1 MEKPNVLRFRGVL
14 LAVIVC
20 VSWIA
25 TARGENVSVT
35 VTAATNAVSAG
46 GPAEFYLVALNVTD
60 QPAAWVFPA
69 EIPCRLASSQDTAV
83 VRAHLVDD
91 AETNAVI
98 LAPGTFACRPYA
110 LKMPELWTGEVT
122 AKFDGLSPA
131 RLVFDV
137 QNPPATVATGPARES
152 LVMRML
158 KGSQLTAGE
167 KFDPGLYFKQHIF
180 GYQPMYFIA
189 GTKSPNAKF
198 QISFKYRVFNEE
210 GWPADSQPWL
220 TGFYVAYTQQSL
232 WDWNTLS
239 APFYDTSYMP
249 EFLYSWDH
257 LERFLGGSHT
267 NWLRLD
273 LATGLHHES
282 NGKSGTDSRSMNYA
296 FLSPALT
303 LGYDDGLQLKLTPRA
318 WVYLGD
324 LSDNPDIADYRGYV
338 SLCAVVGWQRGLQLS
353 ALIRMGRDGGHA
365 GYEFDAT
372 WPLMQPPGRS
382 FSAYLQVQYYHGYG
396 ESLLGY
402 NQKTDELRAGFS
414 IWR

>member
-1 MEKPNVLRFRGVL
+1 
-14 LAVIVC
+14 
-20 VSWIA
+20 
-25 TARGENVSVT
+25 
-35 VTAATNAVSAG
+35 
-46 GPAEFYLVALNVTD
+46 
-60 QPAAWVFPA
+60 
-69 EIPCRLASSQDTAV
+69 
-83 VRAHLVDD
+83 
-91 AETNAVI
+91 
-98 LAPGTFACRPYA
+98 
-110 LKMPELWTGEVT
+110 
-122 AKFDGLSPA
+122 
-131 RLVFDV
+131 
-137 QNPPATVATGPARES
+137 
-152 LVMRML
+152 ML